1 MPRSRSHSNLKT
13 ILVLASCVYLAL
25 SFYFGDFDPH
35 KWPLM
40 AAATSFSAL
49 TVENAGKI
57 LQAAGGGTGGTGTP
71 ETLIKVYGESGCVNE
86 VSSIDWGTLNPGQ
99 SRQHSFYLKNV
110 GAVPVT
116 LALSARNWNPASAE
130 QYMSLT
136 WNYGNQTMQANDVF
150 GVTLTLTVSPSITSI
165 TDFSFEIVV
174 TATS

>member
-35 KWPLM
+35 KWPLT
-40 AAATSFSAL
+40 ATSLSTL
-49 TVENAGKI
+49 IVENAGKI
-57 LQAAGGGTGGTGTP
+57 LQAAGGGGTGTP
-71 ETLIKVYGESGCVNE
+71 ETLIKVYGESGCFNE
-86 VSSIDWGTLNPGQ
+86 VSSIAWGTLNPGQ
-99 SRQHSFYLKNV
+99 SRPHSFYVKNV

-116 LALSARNWNPASAE
+116 LALSTRNWNPTSAE
-130 QYMSLT
+130 QYMTLT
-136 WNYGNQTMQANDVF
+136 WNYGNQTIQADEVLS
-150 GVTLTLTVSPSITSI
+150 VTLTLTVSPSITNI